1 MGKKIICH
9 CEDIDVEEVYSAL
22 AQGFGDLET
31 LRRYTGIGT
40 GKCQGKCC
48 LVQTLRILAS
58 QRAGSGSPERPPGL
72 TGDPGRI
79 RLPTVRQPV
88 LPLRIDDIIEAQAGD
103 VMNSEPSFETG
114 GGSSG
119 DEEERG

>member
-1 MGKKIICH
+1 MSKTILCH
-9 CEDIDVEEVYSAL
+9 CEDVEVGEVYSAL
-22 AQGFGDLET
+22 EQGFGDLET

-58 QRAGSGSPERPPGL
+58 LARARAPETAPL

-79 RLPTVRQPV
+79 RLPTIRPPV
-88 LPLRIDDIIEAQAGD
+88 LPLRIADIIETDDRTAVRKRTA
-103 VMNSEPSFETG
+103 T
-114 GGSSG
+114 
-119 DEEERG
+119 DEETS